1 MFFMTQQQQEQ
12 GTRERLLEA
21 AAEVFAEHGYEAAT
35 VREICRRA
43 GANVAAVN
51 YHFGGKEMLYASMLK
66 HFMAVCAARH
76 PLDAGTGPDSTPE
89 ERLYAFVRNLLYRIM
104 GDDEAHGKLVAQE
117 TIDPSPA
124 FDDIVHEFM
133 LPVRAA
139 VEDVVK
145 AFLGQDAPEASV
157 RACAAGIVGQA
168 MFYLQNRSILERLYH
183 DLTYDNEGLDRMAES
198 ITRFSLG
205 GIAAWRFGGGEA

>member
-1 MFFMTQQQQEQ
+1 MTQSNESC
-12 GTRERLLEA
+12 TRERLLEA
-21 AAEVFAEHGYEAAT
+21 AAEVFAAHGYEAAT

-51 YHFGGKEMLYASMLK
+51 YHFGSKQMLYASMLK
-66 HFMAVCAARH
+66 HFMAVCAARY

-89 ERLYAFVRNLLYRIM
+89 DRLRAFVRNLLHRIV

-124 FDDIVHEFM
+124 FDDLVHEYM

-139 VEDVVK
+139 VEDVVR
-145 AFLGQDAPEASV
+145 AFLGTDAPEVAV
-157 RACAAGIVGQA
+157 RACAAGVVGQA
-168 MFYLQNRSILERLYH
+168 MFYLQNRSILERLYD
-183 DLTYDNEGLDRMAES
+183 DLSYDSEGLDRMAET

-205 GIAAWRFGGGEA
+205 GIAAWRTEGDRA